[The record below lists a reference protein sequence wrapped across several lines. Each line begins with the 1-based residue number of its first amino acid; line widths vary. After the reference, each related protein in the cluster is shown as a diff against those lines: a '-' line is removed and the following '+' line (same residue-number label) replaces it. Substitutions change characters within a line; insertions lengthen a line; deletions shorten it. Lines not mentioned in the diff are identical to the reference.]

1 MGKEKDLESLL
12 GKYVSTN
19 EKPTHTSISGGKWTF
34 PTHKLNTLHK
44 RIIYNKKNNI
54 PILPLVEKMHEYI
67 PFIIDL
73 DFKFEEK
80 IDSKPYNEEFI
91 VVFVEYLWSKLQE
104 AIEINGDSMGE
115 VLILEKMKPYPIKN
129 AKSKKYKSKDGLHL
143 VIPQVVMKKNEY
155 RCFVDKY
162 LCGNTVDEMFR
173 SFPIPP
179 SNIDDHTIV
188 DGKFS
193 GWQPY
198 LCSKEG
204 EEHYELTKVYFL
216 HENNAIE
223 LTESERKMTYDPLT
237 IFDKMSFH
245 KPSLQTT
252 YEKLEFKEEFQ
263 KQLKRKETNTSNM
276 SLPMSSSAED
286 ISEGVFD
293 PYKTKKLTERVR
305 EKLEGEEL
313 NLMISLVMIIDF
325 I

>member
-129 AKSKKYKSKDGLHL
+129 AKSKK
-143 VIPQVVMKKNEY
+143 
-155 RCFVDKY
+155 
-162 LCGNTVDEMFR
+162 
-173 SFPIPP
+173 
-179 SNIDDHTIV
+179 
-188 DGKFS
+188 
-193 GWQPY
+193 
-198 LCSKEG
+198 
-204 EEHYELTKVYFL
+204 
-216 HENNAIE
+216 
-223 LTESERKMTYDPLT
+223 
-237 IFDKMSFH
+237 
-245 KPSLQTT
+245 
-252 YEKLEFKEEFQ
+252 
-263 KQLKRKETNTSNM
+263 
-276 SLPMSSSAED
+276 
-286 ISEGVFD
+286 
-293 PYKTKKLTERVR
+293 
-305 EKLEGEEL
+305 
-313 NLMISLVMIIDF
+313 
-325 I
+325 